1 MSESPKPSP
10 RLVQL
15 DRILSLSSSTA
26 AGRGAGD
33 RNVLILSA
41 VPLERIQALTL
52 ELQQRT
58 AAAADDFDHL
68 AMRVLLNEYRAAV
81 ASLRSVTTD
90 VDARLHD
97 AARRIATHQKAMHR
111 HEKNA
116 IKTGDR

>member
-15 DRILSLSSSTA
+15 DRILSLSSSIA
-26 AGRGAGD
+26 AGRGTGD
-33 RNVLILSA
+33 RNHLILNA

-52 ELQQRT
+52 ELKQRP
-58 AAAADDFDHL
+58 AADADDFDHL

-81 ASLRSVTTD
+81 GSLRSVTTD

-97 AARRIATHQKAMHR
+97 AARRLATHQKALHR
-111 HEKNA
+111 EEKTA
-116 IKTGDR
+116 VKRGDR